1 MSMEVRCRRRAD
13 LDEAHA
19 ELPLS
24 ADSGPLRDGVWASA
38 VNPLQTFEL
47 GFAAGC
53 SCPIVLKNSKI
64 GPDEKARQ
72 IESQRHIAV
81 RHYLSPAADLA
92 RFGNAKSAG
101 PPANLLNAV
110 SVGLP

>member
-1 MSMEVRCRRRAD
+1 MRICDRPPFLVQSKDRNGA
-13 LDEAHA
+13 
-19 ELPLS
+19 
-24 ADSGPLRDGVWASA
+24 
-38 VNPLQTFEL
+38 
-47 GFAAGC
+47 
-53 SCPIVLKNSKI
+53 IVLKNSKI